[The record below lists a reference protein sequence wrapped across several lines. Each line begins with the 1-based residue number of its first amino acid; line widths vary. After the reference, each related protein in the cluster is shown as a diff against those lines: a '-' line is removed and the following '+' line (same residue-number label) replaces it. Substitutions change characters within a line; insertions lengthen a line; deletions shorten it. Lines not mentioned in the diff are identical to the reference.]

1 MEHPEPDHPQAGIT
15 AMGTARQHRLI
26 LGTAM
31 LLAAAQGGA
40 VLSRGLAKGGE
51 QPTQLTA
58 HSLLAAQA
66 DGRGRWTPV
75 LLQQQTAGSCWV
87 PEANGNLV
95 PLETTTN
102 HSGACSLGSLS
113 ARLSL
118 QPPDNSSPGNWG
130 FQLRRQGSNLI
141 LQARHWRDGTSI
153 DVAKGIDP
161 NGERN
166 GRVASSGELIALTPG
181 DSWTLQGSRLVALG
195 AGASLA
201 AGLPPPPPPLSSPG
215 DRQRVVA
222 LPVIPWRP
230 VDKLVTSP

>member
-1 MEHPEPDHPQAGIT
+1 
-15 AMGTARQHRLI
+15 MGTARHHRLI
-26 LGTAM
+26 LGTAV

-40 VLSRGLAKGGE
+40 VLSRGLAEGAE
-51 QPTQLTA
+51 QPAQPTA

-75 LLQQQTAGSCWV
+75 LLQQQTAGRCWV
-87 PEANGNLV
+87 PEANGRLV
-95 PLETTTN
+95 ALEAAAT
-102 HSGACSLGSLS
+102 HSEACSLGSLS

-118 QPPDNSSPGNWG
+118 QPSDNSNPGNWR

-141 LQARHWRDGTSI
+141 LQARHWRQGSSF
-153 DVAKGIDP
+153 DVARGVDP
-161 NGERN
+161 NGEHN

-181 DSWTLQGSRLVALG
+181 ESWTLQGSRLVAVE

-215 DRQRVVA
+215 ERQRVVA
-222 LPVIPWRP
+222 LAVIPWRP
-230 VDKLVTSP
+230 VDKLVTDP

>member
-1 MEHPEPDHPQAGIT
+1 
-15 AMGTARQHRLI
+15 
-26 LGTAM
+26 M

-201 AGLPPPPPPLSSPG
+201 AGLPPPPPPLSNPG

>member
-1 MEHPEPDHPQAGIT
+1 
-15 AMGTARQHRLI
+15 MGTARHHRLI
-26 LGTAM
+26 LGTAV

-40 VLSRGLAKGGE
+40 VLSRGLAEGGE
-51 QPTQLTA
+51 QPAQLTA

-75 LLQQQTAGSCWV
+75 LLQQQTAGRCWV
-87 PEANGNLV
+87 PDANGRLV
-95 PLETTTN
+95 ALETATT

-118 QPPDNSSPGNWG
+118 QPPDNSSPGNWR

-141 LQARHWRDGTSI
+141 LQARHWRHGSSL
-153 DVAKGIDP
+153 DVASGVDP
-161 NGERN
+161 NGDRN

-181 DSWTLQGSRLVALG
+181 DSWTLQGSRLVA
-195 AGASLA
+195 AGTDATLA
-201 AGLPPPPPPLSSPG
+201 AGLPPPPPPLNSPG

-222 LPVIPWRP
+222 LAVIPWRP
-230 VDKLVTSP
+230 VDKLVTGP